1 MNLIE
6 RLRDAARTTHGAES
20 YIWVKP
26 DDLQEAISAL
36 ESFQWIPV
44 SERLPEKFVIVPVA
58 LADQERTYAMW
69 KGGNE
74 WEDAVCYTQEYDD
87 VIFDK
92 LDQPPLMWFSIPTP
106 PAAQ

>member
-26 DDLQEAISAL
+26 DDLQEAISVL

-44 SERLPEKFVIVPVA
+44 SERLPEGCLHVLVYMPNSICRYTAYRENDEWRCAWSHKHMQTHHITAWAA
-58 LADQERTYAMW
+58 LP
-69 KGGNE
+69 
-74 WEDAVCYTQEYDD
+74 TQ
-87 VIFDK
+87 
-92 LDQPPLMWFSIPTP
+92 